1 MSSILASRDFIGAP
15 IQNPIFLFDT
25 FLPYYLGANNEQTK
39 LNGINRHYA
48 VSFESTKQNFLK
60 WNNINIIQ
68 GNRKEEAAAVNMS
81 YIDLRQG
88 NGSICY
94 RVVAA
99 CQ

>member
-1 MSSILASRDFIGAP
+1 MKG
-15 IQNPIFLFDT
+15 
-25 FLPYYLGANNEQTK
+25 
-39 LNGINRHYA
+39 
-48 VSFESTKQNFLK
+48 ESVTD
-60 WNNINIIQ
+60 INIIQ